1 MNSIIEEYL
10 KFIQLEKG
18 LSTNTIG
25 AYRRDLAKYVE
36 LLETQ
41 HVTHIDF
48 IDRNIVQLCL
58 GLLHDQNKSAKSI
71 ARFISTIRS
80 FHQFAL
86 REKYAAKDPTVLV
99 ETPKYARKLPDV
111 LSVADVTNLLE
122 TPDLNK
128 KNGYRDRTML
138 ELLYATGMRVSELIH
153 LSIDDVNTVM
163 GFVRVFGKGD
173 KERIV
178 PLGEMVISYLNTYI
192 HDVRPHIL
200 KQTVTKT
207 LFLNMHGKPLSR
219 QGVWKIIKQTGVKA
233 NITKHLTPHTLRHS
247 FATHLL
253 ENGADLR
260 AVQEMLGHS
269 DISTTQLYTHVSKAQ
284 IRKMYQ
290 AYHPRA

>member
-1 MNSIIEEYL
+1 MNVIIEEYL

-25 AYRRDLAKYVE
+25 AYKRDLKKYQSF
-36 LLETQ
+36 LEEQ
-41 HVTHIDF
+41 NNSHIDF
-48 IDRNIVQLCL
+48 VDRQTIQQSL
-58 GLLHDQNKSAKSI
+58 GYLQDQGISAKSL

-86 REKYAAKDPTVLV
+86 REKYAAKDPTVLI
-99 ETPKYARKLPDV
+99 ETPKYDKKLPDV
-111 LSVADVTNLLE
+111 LEVDEVLALLE
-122 TPDLNK
+122 APDLSKN
-128 KNGYRDRTML
+128 NGYRDRTML
-138 ELLYATGMRVSELIH
+138 ELLYATGMRVSELIQ
-153 LSIDDVNTVM
+153 IKVEDVNIIM
-163 GFVRVFGKGD
+163 GFVKVFGKGN

-178 PLGEMVISYLNTYI
+178 PLGETVIDYLETYMET
-192 HDVRPHIL
+192 VRPQLL
-200 KQTVTKT
+200 KKTVTDT

-219 QGVWKIIKQTGVKA
+219 QALWKMIKQNGIKA
-233 NITKHLTPHTLRHS
+233 QIYKTLTPHTLRHS

-269 DISTTQLYTHVSKAQ
+269 DISTTQLYTHVSKSQ
-284 IRKMYQ
+284 IRKMYN